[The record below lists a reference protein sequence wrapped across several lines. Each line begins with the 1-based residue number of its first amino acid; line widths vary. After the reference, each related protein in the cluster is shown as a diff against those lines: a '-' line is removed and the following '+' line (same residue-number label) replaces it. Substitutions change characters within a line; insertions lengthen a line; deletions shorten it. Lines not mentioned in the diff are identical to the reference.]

1 MMKIV
6 NLMLLYICYANAF
19 IPSTNVLN
27 KINIP
32 NSNICSSKKVIYN
45 AVSLLRASIHNDKQ
59 KKWEPPIGYIPD
71 NQKKWEPPIG
81 YIPDNQKKWEP
92 PIGYTPK
99 QKDIV
104 NNIDRDIEDLF
115 DEDALFTD
123 ISRETKYINN
133 KFDKLL
139 NDIEHMKD
147 TVENIKKH
155 NNIIHTKSEYYN
167 ID

>member
-1 MMKIV
+1 MKIV

-32 NSNICSSKKVIYN
+32 SSNICSSKKVIYN

-59 KKWEPPIGYIPD
+59 KKWEPPIGYIPES
-71 NQKKWEPPIG
+71 QKKCKPPI
-81 YIPDNQKKWEP
+81 D
-92 PIGYTPK
+92 YTPK
-99 QKDIV
+99 QKKIV
-104 NNIDRDIEDLF
+104 NNIDKDIEDLF

-139 NDIEHMKD
+139 NDIEHIKK

>member
-59 KKWEPPIGYIPD
+59 KNGNHQQDIYQIV
-71 NQKKWEPPIG
+71 KKNGNHLLAIR
-81 YIPDNQKKWEP
+81 QSKK
-92 PIGYTPK
+92 
-99 QKDIV
+99 
-104 NNIDRDIEDLF
+104 RL
-115 DEDALFTD
+115 
-123 ISRETKYINN
+123 
-133 KFDKLL
+133 
-139 NDIEHMKD
+139 
-147 TVENIKKH
+147 
-155 NNIIHTKSEYYN
+155 
-167 ID
+167 

>member
-1 MMKIV
+1 MKIV

-32 NSNICSSKKVIYN
+32 NSNICSSKKVVYN
-45 AVSLLRASIHNDKQ
+45 AVSLLRASIHNNKQ

-71 NQKKWEPPIG
+71 SQKNWELPI
-81 YIPDNQKKWEP
+81 E
-92 PIGYTPK
+92 YTQK
-99 QKDIV
+99 QKEIV
-104 NNIDRDIEDLF
+104 NNIDSDIEDLF

-139 NDIEHMKD
+139 SDIEHMKD
-147 TVENIKKH
+147 TVENI
-155 NNIIHTKSEYYN
+155 IYTKSEYYN

>member
-59 KKWEPPIGYIPD
+59 KKWEPPTGYIPD
-71 NQKKWEPPIG
+71 SQKMGTTYWL
-81 YIPDNQKKWEP
+81 YA
-92 PIGYTPK
+92 K
-99 QKDIV
+99 QKEIV
-104 NNIDRDIEDLF
+104 NNIDHDIEELF